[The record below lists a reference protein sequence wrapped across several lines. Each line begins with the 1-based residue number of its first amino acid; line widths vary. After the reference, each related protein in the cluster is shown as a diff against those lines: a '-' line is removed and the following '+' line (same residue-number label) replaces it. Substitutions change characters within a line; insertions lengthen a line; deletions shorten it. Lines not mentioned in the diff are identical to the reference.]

1 MTLDDDDYIKQMELQ
16 RKAFES
22 QFGSLESMGFEDK
35 TKNIRT
41 EVDTRDSSGDEIDN
55 SDDGS
60 DFKDGTIESSNS
72 SDEDSGNETAE
83 ENNQDSKPKTQPKV
97 IRFNG
102 PSDDYVPP
110 SKKTQ
115 KLLRSGKTLTQINK
129 KLESTEAKEEKE
141 DETLEAE
148 NLQNDLELQQFLRES
163 HLLSAFNNG
172 GSGSTNSGVS
182 LTLQSMG
189 GGNDD
194 GIVYQDDQVIGKA
207 RSRTLE
213 MRLNRLSRVN
223 GHQDKINKLEK
234 VPMHIRRGMIDK
246 HVKRIKKYEQEAAE
260 GGIVLSKVKKGQFR
274 KIESTYKKDIERRI
288 GGSIK
293 ARDKE
298 KATKRERG
306 LKISSVGRS
315 TRNGLI
321 VSKRDIARISG
332 GERSGKFNGKKKS
345 RRVIRN
351 QRKGAGSI
359 FTSHT
364 RLRQGAAKLRTLD
377 YAERHGY
384 IRGIVKQIVH
394 DSGRGAPLA
403 KVVFRDPYKYR
414 LREEIFIANEGV
426 HTGQFIYAGK
436 KASLNVGNV
445 LPLGSVPEGTI
456 VSNVEE
462 KPGDRGALARASGNY
477 VIIIGHNPDENKTRV
492 RLPSGA
498 KKVISSDARG
508 VIGVIA
514 GGGRV
519 DKPLL
524 KAGRAFH
531 KYRLKRNSWPKTR
544 GVAMN
549 PVDHP
554 HGGGNHQHI
563 GKASTISRGAVSGQ
577 KAGLIAARRTGLL
590 RGSQKT
596 QD

>member
-55 SDDGS
+55 SDHGN
-60 DFKDGTIESSNS
+60 DFKNGTIESSNS

-102 PSDDYVPP
+102 PSDVYVPP

-345 RRVIRN
+345 RR
-351 QRKGAGSI
+351 
-359 FTSHT
+359 
-364 RLRQGAAKLRTLD
+364 
-377 YAERHGY
+377 
-384 IRGIVKQIVH
+384 
-394 DSGRGAPLA
+394 
-403 KVVFRDPYKYR
+403 
-414 LREEIFIANEGV
+414 
-426 HTGQFIYAGK
+426 
-436 KASLNVGNV
+436 
-445 LPLGSVPEGTI
+445 
-456 VSNVEE
+456 
-462 KPGDRGALARASGNY
+462 
-477 VIIIGHNPDENKTRV
+477 
-492 RLPSGA
+492 
-498 KKVISSDARG
+498 
-508 VIGVIA
+508 
-514 GGGRV
+514 
-519 DKPLL
+519 
-524 KAGRAFH
+524 
-531 KYRLKRNSWPKTR
+531 
-544 GVAMN
+544 
-549 PVDHP
+549 
-554 HGGGNHQHI
+554 
-563 GKASTISRGAVSGQ
+563 
-577 KAGLIAARRTGLL
+577 
-590 RGSQKT
+590 
-596 QD
+596 